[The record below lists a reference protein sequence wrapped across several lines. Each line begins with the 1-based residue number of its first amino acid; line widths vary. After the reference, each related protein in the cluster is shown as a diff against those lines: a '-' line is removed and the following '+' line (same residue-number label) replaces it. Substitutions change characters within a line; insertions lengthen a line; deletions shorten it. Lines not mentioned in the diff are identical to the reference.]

1 MPEIAYIDEDYG
13 QLEGMD
19 SENDDF
25 YPVTFPCVLI
35 GNAEADWK
43 DIGMGTQ
50 AGQVQLAVRLGI
62 DCYHDT
68 HIGSGTTDK
77 IRERME
83 LAGKLYRTLQGYRF
97 SGFMDEMARIKAG
110 TTLYPAISKCTR
122 LYLNSVFATNLRYR
136 IACIIAEQGK
146 LPVCKTGSP
155 HFRYGLYVGISLA
168 AFPDNGHDTLLG
180 YEEFLL

>member
-1 MPEIAYIDEDYG
+1 MEELYISILERIQNEMPEIAYIDEDYG

-50 AGQVQLAVRLGI
+50 AGQIQLTVRLGI

-97 SGFMDEMARIKAG
+97 SGFMDEMVRIKSRDY
-110 TTLYPAISKCTR
+110 TLPGNIKVYEI
-122 LYLNSVFATNLRYR
+122 VFEFN
-136 IACIIAEQGK
+136 
-146 LPVCKTGSP
+146 
-155 HFRYGLYVGISLA
+155 FRDESALQDSL
-168 AFPDNGHDTLLG
+168 HHR
-180 YEEFLL
+180 

>member
-1 MPEIAYIDEDYG
+1 MEELYISILERIQNEMPEIAYIDEDYG

-50 AGQVQLAVRLGI
+50 AGQIQLTVRLGI

-77 IRERME
+77 IREE
-83 LAGKLYRTLQGYRF
+83 WNSQ
-97 SGFMDEMARIKAG
+97 EN
-110 TTLYPAISKCTR
+110 CT
-122 LYLNSVFATNLRYR
+122 
-136 IACIIAEQGK
+136 E
-146 LPVCKTGSP
+146 
-155 HFRYGLYVGISLA
+155 HFRATAS
-168 AFPDNGHDTLLG
+168 PDSWTKWRG
-180 YEEFLL
+180 